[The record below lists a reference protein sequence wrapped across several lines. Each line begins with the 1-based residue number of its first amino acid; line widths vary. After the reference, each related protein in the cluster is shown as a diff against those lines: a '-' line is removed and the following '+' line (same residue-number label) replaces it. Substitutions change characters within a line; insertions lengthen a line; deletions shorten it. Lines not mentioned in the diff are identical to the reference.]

1 MSWDAARG
9 TRHGVFILHRV
20 VGEVLAFCR
29 RREPNEALGVL
40 AGRRCQHQGRRYV
53 RVTDWATGG
62 VDASP
67 VHAQLTPQGVVEC
80 HVELDERYGPD
91 RRPQIVGLFHSH
103 PFGGEPALSERD
115 LATFGGFPYDAE
127 GNVFVLVNPRTG
139 HFLVF
144 QREKD
149 SRSLFCEAPEGP
161 FREKTPGVFFPLV
174 EQEWVEYAPTAPDG
188 SKR

>member
-1 MSWDAARG
+1 MTEQG
-9 TRHGVFILHRV
+9 MVPVYILSRV
-20 VGEVLAFCR
+20 VTEVLAFCHR
-29 RREPNEALGVL
+29 QVPSEALGVL
-40 AGRRCQHQGRRYV
+40 VGERCQHEGRRYV
-53 RVTDWATGG
+53 RVTDWATGS

-67 VHAQLTPQGVVEC
+67 AHAEFTPKGVVEY
-80 HVELDERYGPD
+80 HIELDERYGAD

-144 QREKD
+144 QREG
-149 SRSLFCEAPEGP
+149 AGA
-161 FREKTPGVFFPLV
+161 LV
-174 EQEWVEYAPTAPDG
+174 EQEWTEYAPQAPEAH
-188 SKR
+188 